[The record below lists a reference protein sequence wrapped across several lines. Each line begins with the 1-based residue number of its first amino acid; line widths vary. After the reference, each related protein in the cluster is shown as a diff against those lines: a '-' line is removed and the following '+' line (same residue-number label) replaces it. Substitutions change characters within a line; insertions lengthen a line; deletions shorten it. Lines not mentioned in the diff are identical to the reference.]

1 MCCDPQ
7 RPRTQLVA
15 AVRRPGP
22 ANPGRSGDMAGVP
35 GHSLTNPP
43 RRPVAC
49 VDEKLRKFA
58 RKVRTAIAYD

>member
-1 MCCDPQ
+1 
-7 RPRTQLVA
+7 
-15 AVRRPGP
+15 
-22 ANPGRSGDMAGVP
+22 MAGVP
-35 GHSLTNPP
+35 GRSLTNPA